1 MKTGKNKIKG
11 FITEQNG
18 IYLLKV
24 SNKRIKQGYAYI
36 INQNDIN
43 TKDILYFQKEYNFE
57 IVGLNRVTEYDNLH
71 IVRHSD
77 IFNLIGTN
85 GSVDELKTLL
95 KHDYIP
101 CLVKLIK

>member
-1 MKTGKNKIKG
+1 MKNIIKG
-11 FITEQNG
+11 KIVRQNG
-18 IYLLKV
+18 TFLLEV
-24 SNKRIKQGYAYI
+24 SNKRIKSGYAYI

-43 TKDILYFQKEYNFE
+43 TKDILYSEKEYNFE
-57 IVGLNRVTEYDNLH
+57 IIGLNRCSQGYQNLH
-71 IVRHSD
+71 IVLHTD

-85 GSVDELKTLL
+85 GNVDELKTLL

>member
-1 MKTGKNKIKG
+1 MKNIIKG
-11 FITEQNG
+11 RIATQNG

-36 INQNDIN
+36 INQNDVN
-43 TKDILYFQKEYNFE
+43 TKDVLYFEKEYNFE
-57 IVGLNRVTEYDNLH
+57 IIGLNRCSQGYQNLH
-71 IVRHSD
+71 IVLHTD

-85 GSVDELKTLL
+85 GNVDELKTLL

>member
-1 MKTGKNKIKG
+1 MRNLIKG
-11 FITEQNG
+11 FITQQNG
-18 IYLLKV
+18 IFLLKV

-36 INQNDIN
+36 INQNDVN
-43 TKDILYFQKEYNFE
+43 TKDILYFEKEYKFE
-57 IVGLNRVTEYDNLH
+57 IIGLNRCSQGYDNLH
-71 IVRHSD
+71 VVLHTD

-85 GSVDELKTLL
+85 GNVDDLKTLL

>member
-1 MKTGKNKIKG
+1 MKNIIKG
-11 FITEQNG
+11 KIVRQNDTF
-18 IYLLKV
+18 LLKV
-24 SNKRIKQGYAYI
+24 SNKRIKSGYAYI

-43 TKDILYFQKEYNFE
+43 TKDVLYFEKEYNFE
-57 IVGLNRVTEYDNLH
+57 IIGLNRCSQGYQNLH
-71 IVRHSD
+71 IVLHTD

-85 GSVDELKTLL
+85 GNVDELKTLL

>member
-1 MKTGKNKIKG
+1 MKNIIKG
-11 FITEQNG
+11 KTVRQNG
-18 IYLLKV
+18 TFLLEV
-24 SNKRIKQGYAYI
+24 SNKRIKSGYAYI

-43 TKDILYFQKEYNFE
+43 TKDILYFEKEYNFE
-57 IVGLNRVTEYDNLH
+57 IIGLNRCSQGYQNLH
-71 IVRHSD
+71 IVLHTD

-85 GSVDELKTLL
+85 GNVDELKTLL